1 MTGEVHKILIKP
13 LLTEKVVS
21 KSQQINTYA
30 FEVPAEANKVEIRR
44 AVESAFKVKV
54 KKVRTSMRH
63 GGRKR
68 FGYRWFTERS
78 VKRAYVTLAEGNRI
92 DLL

>member
-1 MTGEVHKILIKP
+1 VKGDLHNVLIKP

-21 KSQQINTYA
+21 KSQEINTYA
-30 FEVPAEANKVEIRR
+30 FEVAVGANKIEIRR
-44 AVESAFKVKV
+44 AVEMAFKVKV
-54 KKVRTSMRH
+54 LSVRTAMRH
-63 GGRKR
+63 GGTRR
-68 FGYRWFTERS
+68 FGYRRVPDAA

>member
-1 MTGEVHKILIKP
+1 MNREIHKVLIRP
-13 LLTEKVVS
+13 LLTEKAVAAA
-21 KSQQINTYA
+21 QEDNAYA
-30 FEVPAEANKVEIRR
+30 FEVARDANKIEIRK

-54 KKVRTSMRH
+54 KKVRTAMQH

-68 FGYRWFTERS
+68 FGARWANQPN
-78 VKRAYVTLAEGNRI
+78 VKRAYVTLAEGDRI